1 MTRYVIG
8 PDAAIRLAHDQAVI
22 RGGHQILAP
31 ALLRSQVLSLLYQAV
46 RRGEMTR
53 KEAERHLE
61 YVRALRIRLL
71 GDRVLQN
78 VAWKAAVLLGWPD
91 TFDAEYVALTQLH
104 ADAPITLDRQLA
116 GGVNDLVTVV
126 PIEACTDPSGPYE
139 RHCHANILIC
149 RCEGVACARTLCTA
163 VHNLASFSRRAYV
176 AAQLPRSL
184 FIETHRARSPN
195 TCSFLQASVPRVST
209 PRTATYGPP
218 GHPAVHGMQKV

>member
-8 PDAAIRLAHDQAVI
+8 PDVAIRLARDHQAVI

-78 VAWKAAVLLGWPD
+78 VAWKAAVLLG
-91 TFDAEYVALTQLH
+91 
-104 ADAPITLDRQLA
+104 
-116 GGVNDLVTVV
+116 
-126 PIEACTDPSGPYE
+126 
-139 RHCHANILIC
+139 
-149 RCEGVACARTLCTA
+149 
-163 VHNLASFSRRAYV
+163 
-176 AAQLPRSL
+176 
-184 FIETHRARSPN
+184 
-195 TCSFLQASVPRVST
+195 
-209 PRTATYGPP
+209 
-218 GHPAVHGMQKV
+218 